1 MEDEADGVSFTEFR
15 FSSAQ
20 SAPPI
25 KEWSMIPAE
34 QPSSGQISHRVSVFP
49 SLFALFRLL
58 LLLFL
63 LLLPFRFRLA
73 LRVRPFRLRLDS
85 RRRR

>member
-25 KEWSMIPAE
+25 KKWSMIPAE
-34 QPSSGQISHRVSVFP
+34 QPKFRSDQPSSVSF
-49 SLFALFRLL
+49 F
-58 LLLFL
+58 
-63 LLLPFRFRLA
+63 
-73 LRVRPFRLRLDS
+73 RPFCVVPVAAVAVAVAVPS
-85 RRRR
+85 AVAVPVSPGCQSEAVPA